1 MAFYYAPRDFK
12 KIHNKG
18 VMCNDPEVTKILG
31 YIHAHPKT
39 DRDHITVVLG
49 LKKVPIGTCGNK
61 NGWSG
66 DGGVA

>member
-1 MAFYYAPRDFK
+1 
-12 KIHNKG
+12 
-18 VMCNDPEVTKILG
+18 MCNDPEVTKILG